1 MPCQRSS
8 RALNP
13 AAEMD
18 DTASVG
24 SDVVRSN
31 EAQVADTLAAAA
43 QALAA
48 ISQDSRDSL
57 SSAASAVDGE
67 GGSAQPPTGV
77 ATAAHATTHATA
89 RTATP
94 SENNQGGGNELGAL
108 QRGVKRRRHKTSNV
122 RTPALLAKPSTLDGC
137 DASSPFRSCASVCVP
152 EDSPQAWQQLR
163 QCFFRLCLT
172 MW

>member
-1 MPCQRSS
+1 
-8 RALNP
+8 
-13 AAEMD
+13 MD

-31 EAQVADTLAAAA
+31 ETQVADTLAAAA

-57 SSAASAVDGE
+57 SSAASAVDGG

-94 SENNQGGGNELGAL
+94 SENHQGGGNELGAL

-122 RTPALLAKPSTLDGC
+122 RAPALLQPSRQRLTGVMPVPHFGPAQAHACRRIRPKLG
-137 DASSPFRSCASVCVP
+137 SSCASVPFGC
-152 EDSPQAWQQLR
+152 A
-163 QCFFRLCLT
+163 
-172 MW
+172 